1 MLFCRKKGEADAEDE
16 VSYMTYENQAQY
28 ELVTGCAEVAIGYL
42 DCAVALKPG
51 DQLPYI
57 VRSKCLNR

>member
-1 MLFCRKKGEADAEDE
+1 MFFYRQKGEADAEDE
-16 VSYMTYENQAQY
+16 VSYMTYVNQAQY
-28 ELVTGCAEVAIGYL
+28 ELLTGCADVAIGYL
-42 DCAVALKPG
+42 NCAVALKPE